1 MAFFGVD
8 YEVRIDEMNLQFKN
22 ILRSRGIMSF
32 MKLKETFAKFVK
44 NQNVK
49 LDAREFENALAA
61 FG

>member
-8 YEVRIDEMNLQFKN
+8 YQVRIEEMNLQFKN

-32 MKLKETFAKFVK
+32 MKLKHVFTQHDANK
-44 NQNVK
+44 NGK
-49 LDAREFENALAA
+49 LDLREFENALHA

>member
-8 YEVRIDEMNLQFKN
+8 YQVRIDEMNLQFKN

-32 MKLKETFAKFVK
+32 MKLKETFTKFDK
-44 NQNVK
+44 NGNGK